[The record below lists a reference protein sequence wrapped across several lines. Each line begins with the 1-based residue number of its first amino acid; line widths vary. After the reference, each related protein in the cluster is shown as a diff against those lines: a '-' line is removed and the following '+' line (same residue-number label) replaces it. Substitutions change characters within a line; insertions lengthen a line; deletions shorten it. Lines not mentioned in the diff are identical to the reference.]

1 MRSQWPSSN
10 QGYNQYNN
18 PSVGGHATFSSVGQ
32 PAVQV
37 QINTGRAAYI
47 NPVKYP
53 LYFNRWRALFLVVWV
68 RLTINLF
75 SMGPF
80 LLWIM
85 NLQMKNVLP
94 FRFHW
99 FLWLSHVMVHLV
111 SVVVGF
117 FGHKNQHVNWMYA
130 FFPFYI
136 AYFALRLTEFTMI
149 FQVDIVT
156 KMFEYILSNSATLA
170 PRDRDVVNQL
180 VNIYMSFASAV
191 YIMMAI
197 DAGIVLVAAGLYA
210 HKLRQIVR
218 NF

>member
-1 MRSQWPSSN
+1 MDQKQQMRSDWVPSN
-10 QGYNQYNN
+10 QGYSQFNN
-18 PSVGGHATFSSVGQ
+18 PSVGQ
-32 PAVQV
+32 PTVQV
-37 QINTGRAAYI
+37 HINTGRAAYI

-53 LYFNRWRALFLVVWV
+53 LYFNRWRALFLIVWV
-68 RLTINLF
+68 RLTIDLF
-75 SMGPF
+75 SMGPL

-85 NLQMKNVLP
+85 SLQMKNVLP

-111 SVVVGF
+111 SVIVGF
-117 FGHKNQHVNWMYA
+117 FGHKNQHVNWIYA

-156 KMFEYILSNSATLA
+156 KMLEYIFSRSSS
-170 PRDRDVVNQL
+170 RDQDMINYL
-180 VNIYMSFASAV
+180 VKIYMSFISAA
-191 YIMMAI
+191 YITMVI
-197 DAGIVLVAAGLYA
+197 DAGTVLVAAGLYA